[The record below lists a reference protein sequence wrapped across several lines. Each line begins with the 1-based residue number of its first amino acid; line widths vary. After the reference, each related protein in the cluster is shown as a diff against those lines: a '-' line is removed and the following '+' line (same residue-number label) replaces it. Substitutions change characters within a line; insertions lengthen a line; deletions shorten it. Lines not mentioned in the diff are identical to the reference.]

1 MTRNEKYFV
10 LLLHCKRIVVYRRI
24 VRDVFERE
32 STKRRDSNVLILD
45 SSPKENSVFDVIM
58 LSLYA

>member
-1 MTRNEKYFV
+1 MTRNEKCFV
-10 LLLHCKRIVVYRRI
+10 LFLHCKRITVYRRR
-24 VRDVFERE
+24 VRDVERD

-45 SSPKENSVFDVIM
+45 SSPKENYVFDIIM